1 MGGEGRGFAGKVC
14 KVRFD
19 MRAHVRDLFFFVI
32 LLAGLVVVQKK
43 LRSVTS
49 GGGGGGRDRQACGS
63 ISINT

>member
-1 MGGEGRGFAGKVC
+1 MYS

-19 MRAHVRDLFFFVI
+19 MRAHVRDLFSFVI

-49 GGGGGGRDRQACGS
+49 GGGGGRDRQACGS

>member
-1 MGGEGRGFAGKVC
+1 MGGEGGFAGKVC

-49 GGGGGGRDRQACGS
+49 GGGGGRDRQACGS